1 MCNKIVNYW
10 IFVSLT
16 CVTIMLVPCKKQKPI
31 GLKSVKHEINNAKT
45 PRVLI
50 NVWYPCKYPEV
61 KSIPQI
67 PTPPTK

>member
-1 MCNKIVNYW
+1 
-10 IFVSLT
+10 
-16 CVTIMLVPCKKQKPI
+16 MLVPCKKQKPI

-50 NVWYPCKYPEV
+50 NVWYPCNYPEV
-61 KSIPQI
+61 KNIPQI